1 MYFHL
6 PCLPARSPHWPL
18 LFRAP
23 ADLVS
28 QQRLNL
34 NSFSSFPK
42 PSLTGPHAAF
52 CERTRNP
59 LPPTDSAPLPSL
71 RKVEH
76 WTSWRTGTF
85 FSEAASVCC
94 CSKCTAPEQGDAIWS
109 PSMETPAW
117 ADAGATGL
125 TGLRFKWTADLFNRL
140 FWIVLDAQLKTER
153 NILGRWQ
160 CSAFIQCSVVLI
172 HCKVSFDNTSRML
185 NYYYLQ
191 WSVSCLQVS
200 VSGCFDLLHC
210 KMLFPNLRQEMHSK
224 TCCF

>member
-42 PSLTGPHAAF
+42 PSLTSPHAAF
-52 CERTRNP
+52 YECIRNT

-71 RKVEH
+71 RKAEH
-76 WTSWRTGTF
+76 WTSWWTGTF

-94 CSKCTAPEQGDAIWS
+94 CSKCTEPEQGDAIWS

-117 ADAGATGL
+117 ADGGATGL
-125 TGLRFKWTADLFNRL
+125 TGLLFKWTADLFNHL
-140 FWIVLDAQLKTER
+140 FWIVLDAQLKT
-153 NILGRWQ
+153 GTFWGDG
-160 CSAFIQCSVVLI
+160 SAFIQCSVVLI
-172 HCKVSFDNTSRML
+172 HCKVSFDNTRRML

-191 WSVSCLQVS
+191 WSVSCLQVL
-200 VSGCFDLLHC
+200 VSGCFDL
-210 KMLFPNLRQEMHSK
+210 
-224 TCCF
+224 

>member
-42 PSLTGPHAAF
+42 PSLTSPHAAF
-52 CERTRNP
+52 YECIRNT

-71 RKVEH
+71 RKAEH
-76 WTSWRTGTF
+76 WTSWWTGTF

-94 CSKCTAPEQGDAIWS
+94 CSKCTQPEQGDAIWS

-117 ADAGATGL
+117 ADGGATGL
-125 TGLRFKWTADLFNRL
+125 TGLLFKWTADLFNHL
-140 FWIVLDAQLKTER
+140 FWIVLDTQLKTER

-160 CSAFIQCSVVLI
+160 CIHTMLCSAYSLQSFLWQYKKNVELLLFAVISVMSPSFGFWLLWFIALQNENGD
-172 HCKVSFDNTSRML
+172 CKTQSST
-185 NYYYLQ
+185 
-191 WSVSCLQVS
+191 
-200 VSGCFDLLHC
+200 
-210 KMLFPNLRQEMHSK
+210 
-224 TCCF
+224 T